1 MNIEQRRHMHAP
13 LALALLLVLIAFPDV
28 ANTRSVYVLGNEEHP
43 WDEREAT
50 LTEMDVTSRPGWIMP
65 YHVEP
70 DTDLLPHVFENGARA
85 WLSWKPVDAKF
96 ELFGGGMDFV
106 TQPTPWGYLSSG
118 YFRAEPKGILKTWTI
133 FLDLGGVFGVHRV
146 RFYPLPEDAPL
157 LEMLLREMK
166 KGYVPHHAPQW
177 MEVGVNR
184 GDPEDVDVSGQPL
197 LTPVWSLQVE
207 PRPTVDARFP
217 TRAVRTI
224 GIRTLARSPLFN
236 IAAIEVYGEGYVP
249 HSSYTSPIV
258 NLGDVSDIGQ
268 LRWHGEKDPDAEIR
282 IRTRTGMDDDPNVYW
297 RKTEEGELSSLDA
310 RGKPLTWM
318 TYMRLPK
325 SEKGGITYDG
335 DHEHWSAWSGSY
347 PFHEGEEGT
356 RMVSPA
362 PRRYLQIKVE
372 MSGKYDAHRAMDFIA
387 FDYSRPVL
395 ARQVTG
401 EITPTEVRPSERTT
415 FRYAIAPRMEEGDR
429 GFDRLEIFTPVRVDT
444 VRSVVWDRV
453 EIPVEVEIL
462 DDPPRFIVH
471 FPRVTEPLMP
481 VEVTFDASVLRY
493 GTAFRGRVFDSTVD
507 EVPQWVV
514 PGDAHPYIVSSTLSV
529 KTVLKETLITLFE
542 VSPNP
547 FTPNGDGTDDET
559 WISYDLLR
567 LTEEASVRI
576 EIRDLSGGIVRTVH
590 AGRDQS
596 GRYRRKWDG
605 KDEEGGLVPPGV
617 YLVRVRVEADALSD
631 QRIGVVAVV
640 Y

>member
-1 MNIEQRRHMHAP
+1 MNTTSMYP
-13 LALALLLVLIAFPDV
+13 YVLLVLVLASCLLTLPGFLS
-28 ANTRSVYVLGNEEHP
+28 ARSIYVLGEEKHP
-43 WDEREAT
+43 WDEAGAT
-50 LTEMDVTSRPGWIMP
+50 LKEMDVTSRPGWIGP
-65 YHVEP
+65 YQVVPE
-70 DTDLLPHVFENGARA
+70 TDLLPHVFETGARA
-85 WLSWKPVDAKF
+85 WLSWKPVDARF
-96 ELFGGGMDFV
+96 ELFGDGIEFV
-106 TQPTPWGYLSSG
+106 TDPKLWGYLSSG
-118 YFRAEPKGILKTWTI
+118 YFEAEPKGILKTWTI
-133 FLDLGGVFGVHRV
+133 FLDLGGAFGVHRV

-184 GDPEDVDVSGQPL
+184 GDPGDVDVSGQPL
-197 LTPVWSLQVE
+197 LTPVWSRQVE
-207 PRPTVDARFP
+207 PKPTVDAHFP

-249 HSSYTSPIV
+249 HSSYTSHIID
-258 NLGDVSDIGQ
+258 LREISDIGAI
-268 LRWHGEKDPDAEIR
+268 RWQGEKDPDAQIR
-282 IRTRTGMDDDPNVYW
+282 IRTRTGMDNDPNVYW
-297 RKTEEGELSSLDA
+297 RKTEDGELSPLDA
-310 RGKPLTWM
+310 KGKPLTWM
-318 TYMRLPK
+318 TYMRLTK
-325 SEKGGITYDG
+325 SERGGITYDG
-335 DHEHWSAWSGSY
+335 DHENWSAWSGMY
-347 PFHEGEEGT
+347 PFHEGEAGT

-395 ARQVTG
+395 AREVMG
-401 EITPTEVRPSERTT
+401 EIVPTEVRPSERTT
-415 FRYAIAPRMEEGDR
+415 FRYAIAPLMEEGDR

-462 DDPPRFIVH
+462 EDPPRFIVH

-514 PGDAHPYIVSSTLSV
+514 PGDAHPQIASSTLSV
-529 KTVLKETLITLFE
+529 KTVLKEALIASFQ

-547 FTPNGDGTDDET
+547 FTPNGDETDDET
-559 WISYDLLR
+559 WISY
-567 LTEEASVRI
+567 
-576 EIRDLSGGIVRTVH
+576 
-590 AGRDQS
+590 GR
-596 GRYRRKWDG
+596 
-605 KDEEGGLVPPGV
+605 V
-617 YLVRVRVEADALSD
+617 
-631 QRIGVVAVV
+631 
-640 Y
+640 